1 MFLDKIHSFQTGVSL
16 EISTAA
22 LRALVADAMAG
33 QRVCELEQIRC
44 PGDLYAYLSIIVHSG
59 AEGLIKRRHPWAN
72 EIKAGLLARKAVAY
86 GRFGNLF
93 WRNLDE
99 EDPDGDA
106 WYRLIADE
114 RFHSQL
120 VGLLDMI
127 RSAQRT
133 LHQRVAT
140 ASDLDWGGLGMGAV
154 AAF

>member
-1 MFLDKIHSFQTGVSL
+1 MFFNKIHEFQTGVSL
-16 EISTAA
+16 EISAAA
-22 LRALVADAMAG
+22 LRALIADALAG
-33 QRVCELEQIRC
+33 QRVFELEQISC
-44 PGDLYAYLSIIVHSG
+44 PADLYAYLSVIVHTG
-59 AEGLIKRRHPWAN
+59 AQGLIKRRHPWAGK
-72 EIKAGLLARKAVAY
+72 IKADLLAGKPVAY

-114 RFHSQL
+114 RFHAQL

-127 RSAQRT
+127 RTAQRK
-133 LHQRVAT
+133 LRQRADT
-140 ASDLDWGGLGMGAV
+140 APVLDWEESGMGAV